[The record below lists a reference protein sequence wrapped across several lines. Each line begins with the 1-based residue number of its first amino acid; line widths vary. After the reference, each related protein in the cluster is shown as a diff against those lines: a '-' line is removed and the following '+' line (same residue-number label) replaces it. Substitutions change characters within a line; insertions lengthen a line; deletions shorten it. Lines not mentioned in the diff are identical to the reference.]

1 MLRDK
6 RVVVAFGWSPGVLG
20 IRGVARWLADPPC
33 VDVALPGR
41 VRPLTLRAH
50 DRERREARWSTHG
63 ADGGIPVRILIAPDS
78 FGDTMSA
85 VVAARAIAR
94 GWRAARHGDELVV
107 APQSDG
113 GPGFVDV
120 LASRF
125 GTVIAEPVSG
135 PLGAGVIAR
144 WLLDDASTA
153 YIECAQ
159 ACGLHQLG
167 GTPTPRTAT
176 AADTRGVGELVA
188 AALARGAERIVVGL
202 GGSATTDGGAGLVE
216 ALGGGDRARERLRGV
231 DLVVASDV
239 ENPLLGPSGA
249 AAVFGPQKGADPE
262 TVELLETRLAH
273 WAQVLSALAD
283 RDVADEPGAGAAGGL
298 GAALLALGGTRVS
311 GAAVVAEA
319 TGLAAEVAAADL
331 VVTGEGKFDAQTL
344 RGKVVAALHA
354 AASTIGARGAGAST
368 IVLAGQVALGPDEI
382 RAAGVAAAYA
392 IVDIA
397 GSVEVAMNDAE
408 NQLVALAT
416 SVASDFRA
424 ADGPG

>member
-1 MLRDK
+1 M
-6 RVVVAFGWSPGVLG
+6 
-20 IRGVARWLADPPC
+20 
-33 VDVALPGR
+33 
-41 VRPLTLRAH
+41 
-50 DRERREARWSTHG
+50 
-63 ADGGIPVRILIAPDS
+63 RILIAPDS

-144 WLLDDASTA
+144 WLLDDASSTA

-188 AALARGAERIVVGL
+188 AALARGAERIVIGL

-262 TVELLETRLAH
+262 TVELLETRLADR
-273 WAQVLSALAD
+273 AQVLSALAG

-311 GAAVVAEA
+311 GATVVTEA
-319 TGLAAEVAAADL
+319 TGLAAEVAAADV

-344 RGKVVAALHA
+344 RGKVVAALHE
-354 AASTIGARGAGAST
+354 AASTIGARGAGAPT

-416 SVASDFRA
+416 LVASDFRA